1 MNSIRKLITSQ
12 SIIKNLQPSSG
23 IINSSC
29 SLTYLHKGPRV
40 RGLLRDEADYLVSPK
55 GATYGE
61 SEENL
66 SNLKKFLGEEYK
78 LPNNIILQVLTHK
91 SFAHGLKPFNEKLA
105 IFGSHFLKYKA
116 SLYAIKTE
124 DDLSSKYAVNGFQIE
139 QLGTPKSKELISTR
153 VAAEFIRS
161 VAKIGDSIFWKK
173 RDPLITNP
181 KVSGEESVFARSLEA
196 LVGAILLQHG
206 KSKAEKFIDE
216 ILLNKSKEDSLVQIA
231 EKL

>member
-1 MNSIRKLITSQ
+1 MNSSIRKLITTQ
-12 SIIKNLQPSSG
+12 SIFKIHQSSS
-23 IINSSC
+23 INATR

-40 RGLLRDEADYLVSPK
+40 RGLLRDEAEYLVSPK

-66 SNLKKFLGEEYK
+66 SSLKKFLGEEYK
-78 LPNNIILQVLTHK
+78 LPNKLILQVLTHK

-116 SLYAIKTE
+116 SIFAIKPE
-124 DDLSSKYAVNGFQIE
+124 NELSSNISVNGFQLE
-139 QLGTPKSKELISTR
+139 ELGSAKSKGLISNKTS
-153 VAAEFIRS
+153 AEFIRS

-181 KVSGEESVFARSLEA
+181 NVSGENSVFARSLEA
-196 LVGAILLQHG
+196 LIGAILLQHG

-216 ILLNKSKEDSLVQIA
+216 ILLNKSKDDSLVKLA
-231 EKL
+231 EKI